1 MFQMSYFYF
10 LGWLRGSFLFAC
22 FSICPL
28 INKNKQPQNL
38 KTIRNLAIFSDVALC
53 ISSYN
58 YNYINTNQTPSD
70 DELVRVIHS
79 PPMFVYWYR
88 PIKNIQKT
96 PINSNIFTIF
106 EIGLDQFKNQPN
118 HLRCLNCKGFYM
130 FVYWSIPIYKPIKH
144 LKNQHIF
151 HHFKNWSIPI
161 STVNFLIFADVF

>member
-1 MFQMSYFYF
+1 MFE
-10 LGWLRGSFLFAC
+10 
-22 FSICPL
+22 
-28 INKNKQPQNL
+28 
-38 KTIRNLAIFSDVALC
+38 D
-53 ISSYN
+53 
-58 YNYINTNQTPSD
+58 
-70 DELVRVIHS
+70 
-79 PPMFVYWYR
+79 WYR

-161 STVNFLIFADVF
+161 STVNFLIFADVFWCLMRVVWWLSDACCILADIQSPPSLAVCLFVVGCMYQPIPPPFDFLGCYNLTKNLTP